1 MKPSILCIA
10 LAASLSAASIDS
22 PTGSRT
28 TPPTLNVINPVGIPR
43 GATTEITIEG
53 LNLARASAVYFSQ
66 PGVKGRILR
75 VKELPDLPE
84 VRLGSN
90 GTASS
95 VDLGPLPPRNQVTL
109 DVDVSPDAEIGPVS
123 LRLLTPLG
131 TSPEGRLL
139 IEPFYGEAPSK
150 EPDDTVENAVETY
163 LPAILTGVIAKPG
176 DVDLFKIQVQP
187 GEELTF
193 YNTALLAGSTLQPV
207 VSILD
212 ADQKLV
218 REYGADAGMDA
229 AMFACKFEKGG
240 TYYVRV
246 ADYLESGKTS
256 NFYRIIVGKF
266 PLVAR
271 AYPLGAQRATSR
283 EFTLA
288 GWNVPATAKVTAA
301 STGEDENIMLLRPAH
316 AFNQIRLAVGDEPE
330 IESAQTN
337 TSIATAQPVSTPVTI
352 NGVIARG
359 GKPQYFRF
367 HARKGEKLIIDFN
380 AQRLGSRLDSVVDI
394 LDASG
399 APVERATLRSV
410 LETSNTLA
418 DRDSASRGLRLLSW
432 TGMNVGDY
440 LMAGGEIIRIA
451 KLPEGP
457 DEDVLFESFN
467 GQRLAFFDT
476 TNEAQ
481 AVDKPVYKV
490 QIYPPGS
497 RFAPNGLPVVHL
509 NYRNDDGGPG
519 YGKDSLVHFTAP
531 AAGDYIVRLADV
543 RGSGGDDHP
552 YRLTIRPPR
561 PDFRL
566 SVAPR
571 NPNVPAGGAIPI
583 TVTALRLDEFDAPID
598 VEITGLPAGLHA
610 TKGVIAAGQS
620 STTLL
625 LSADPNAKLE
635 QAAAFSVKG
644 IARSGAAAIE
654 RFANP
659 DDRLKLIALM
669 PPADIAAIA
678 ETRLVEVEVGK
689 KAQLAVRIERRNGF
703 GGRVPIEVRNLPP
716 RVRVADVGLNGVL
729 INENEDHRTFTIE
742 AWPQAEPGEQLI
754 YLSGLIETRSPQQ
767 NSYAAPVPILL
778 RVKPATSQMAKSAGA
793 R

>member
-367 HARKGEKLIIDFN
+367 HARKGEKLIIDVN

-497 RFAPNGLPVVHL
+497 RFAPNGLPVVHP
-509 NYRNDDGGPG
+509 NYR
-519 YGKDSLVHFTAP
+519 A
-531 AAGDYIVRLADV
+531 AAGRIRCAHRRRNHRSPRRPSRHQGRHCRRPVLNHAAAQRRSQRKTRAGRRLQRERHRPLRRRRHRALRQPRRPPATHRAHAASRYRRHRRNQARRSRGRQEGAARRPHRTTQRIRRTRSH
-543 RGSGGDDHP
+543 RGSQP
-552 YRLTIRPPR
+552 ASPR
-561 PDFRL
+561 PRG
-566 SVAPR
+566 R
-571 NPNVPAGGAIPI
+571 C
-583 TVTALRLDEFDAPID
+583 
-598 VEITGLPAGLHA
+598 
-610 TKGVIAAGQS
+610 
-620 STTLL
+620 
-625 LSADPNAKLE
+625 
-635 QAAAFSVKG
+635 
-644 IARSGAAAIE
+644 
-654 RFANP
+654 
-659 DDRLKLIALM
+659 
-669 PPADIAAIA
+669 
-678 ETRLVEVEVGK
+678 
-689 KAQLAVRIERRNGF
+689 RIERR
-703 GGRVPIEVRNLPP
+703 P
-716 RVRVADVGLNGVL
+716 
-729 INENEDHRTFTIE
+729 H
-742 AWPQAEPGEQLI
+742 Q
-754 YLSGLIETRSPQQ
+754 
-767 NSYAAPVPILL
+767 
-778 RVKPATSQMAKSAGA
+778 
-793 R
+793 